1 MFNLALFPL
10 VLLIGLLLISI
21 VGYLIYRKIKRG
33 IEFTV
38 KKGTEFATEQQQKW
52 DEKEK
57 QKLHPEL
64 LQKGISTYHDI
75 STQVKELPNDWK
87 TSLEP
92 MLVVAK
98 NILDEVEADELQ
110 NIKENKQANLSK
122 KMNSIRPFF
131 NHSLGAFLAFAQ
143 KINTDYKNMDKGDE
157 DKARQNLT
165 IIKADLL
172 GHQKTLHKARKMDVD
187 VAMDVIKARLK
198 K

>member
-10 VLLIGLLLISI
+10 LLLIGLLLIGI

-38 KKGTEFATEQQQKW
+38 KKGAEFASEQQQKW

-57 QKLHPEL
+57 QKMHPEL
-64 LQKGISTYHDI
+64 LQKGINTYQDI
-75 STQVKELPNDWK
+75 SAQVKELPNEWK

-98 NILDEVEADELQ
+98 NILDEVETDELQ
-110 NIKENKQANLSK
+110 NIKENHQVNSSK
-122 KMNSIRPFF
+122 KMNAIRPFF
-131 NHSLGAFLAFAQ
+131 NHSLGAFLAFTK
-143 KINTDYKNMDKGDE
+143 KINTDYKKMDTADE
-157 DKARQNLT
+157 NKARQNLT

-172 GHQKTLHKARKMDVD
+172 GHQQTLHKARKMDFD